1 ARRRH
6 AVTAAPAITTP
17 RRIPVARSS
26 DSQPI
31 STTPLVVEAARRRPE
46 RSAGRSN
53 GDDSS
58 LGRLGKRKARS
69 RLGGASGGN
78 SRGGRVAIAPVLDPD
93 GVAGALRERE
103 RLERKAAGGV
113 GAVGLR
119 DHVAGLDARR
129 RGRPVRRD
137 GLHEQIPRCAGRRR
151 RGRDGLTDLAVL
163 KIAATAVGGMLHLWW
178 QRYGLRWHHH
188 CAIMMP

>member
-1 ARRRH
+1 CALAAPARRRH

-78 SRGGRVAIAPVLDPD
+78 SRGGRVAVAPVLDPD

-113 GAVGLR
+113 GAVGPP
-119 DHVAGLDARR
+119 G
-129 RGRPVRRD
+129 
-137 GLHEQIPRCAGRRR
+137 
-151 RGRDGLTDLAVL
+151 
-163 KIAATAVGGMLHLWW
+163 ATACTNRPRGVPADAAAGGGMASPTW
-178 QRYGLRWHHH
+178 R
-188 CAIMMP
+188 C